1 MKVYVLTIN
10 YLEWEDPE
18 ANGCTVYLFDSKEK
32 ALKRMEEEIKREI
45 EAEKEY
51 GRDFYESQRFEGYV
65 SIVSQN
71 SEYVEFEV
79 VPQEV
84 L

>member
-1 MKVYVLTIN
+1 MTVYVLTIN
-10 YLEWEDPE
+10 YSGWEDPE
-18 ANGCTVYLFDSKEK
+18 ANGNTVYLFDSKEK

-45 EAEKEY
+45 EEEKEY

-71 SEYVEFEV
+71 SEYVEFDV

-84 L
+84 M

>member
-1 MKVYVLTIN
+1 MTVYVLTIN
-10 YLEWEDPE
+10 YSDWEDPE

-45 EAEKEY
+45 EEEY
-51 GRDFYESQRFEGYV
+51 GRDFHESQRFEGYV
-65 SIVSQN
+65 SLVSQH

-79 VPQEV
+79 VPQEIM
-84 L
+84 

>member
-1 MKVYVLTIN
+1 MTVYVLTIN
-10 YLEWEDPE
+10 YLAWEDLE
-18 ANGCTVYLFDSKEK
+18 ANGFTVYLFDSKEK

-45 EAEKEY
+45 EEEKEY

-65 SIVSQN
+65 ALVSQH

-79 VPQEV
+79 LPQEV